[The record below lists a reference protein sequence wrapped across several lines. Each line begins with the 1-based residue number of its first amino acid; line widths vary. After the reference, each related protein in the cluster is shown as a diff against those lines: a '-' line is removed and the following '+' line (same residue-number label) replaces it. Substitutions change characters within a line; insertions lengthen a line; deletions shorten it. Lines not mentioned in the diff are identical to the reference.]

1 MIAAIGDRLLHRLYK
16 ALERAAPDPARRAVD
31 GLRAARGHP
40 HLIRHLDLAR
50 ALVRHR
56 RHPDHPLVGWILHGD
71 ATGGAS
77 RLHGVIPHEL
87 LRGLG
92 VNSVLLR
99 TPREE
104 GTTAFDVRPAD
115 FERLRRCRL
124 DVVCFTETFGGRA
137 EALVRALREAGTRTV
152 YVTVDYHAG
161 NMPACVDWTVVSSR
175 EQRALAGPDARN
187 VSVIESSVEPHPRLV
202 KRHGRRDEVR
212 VGWVGYP
219 ENMHLLEPVRAALR
233 DPRLSRYRLVT
244 ISRGPDATYQ
254 WHPRRVWRHL
264 LGCDIAVLPVA
275 PAAPRPGQGPAW
287 YPAGWYPSK
296 PNTRMTMLKSLGLPI
311 VATPIES
318 YVATLRHG
326 QSCLFA
332 ETVEEWAD
340 GLASLSDHV
349 ERERIGLAERDRVIA
364 TWGPAAI
371 GQRWLA
377 LVQQRC
383 GRPVPTGIARVTE
396 PDR

>member
-1 MIAAIGDRLLHRLYK
+1 MITGFGDRLVHRLYK
-16 ALERAAPDPARRAVD
+16 AFERVAPVPARRAVD
-31 GLRAARGHP
+31 GFRASLGHP
-40 HLIRHLDLAR
+40 HLIRHFDLGRALAR
-50 ALVRHR
+50 R
-56 RHPDHPLVGWILHGD
+56 RRNPDRPLVGWILHGD

-77 RLHGVIPHEL
+77 RLHGVVPHEL

-104 GTTAFDVRPAD
+104 GTTAFNARPAD
-115 FERLRRCRL
+115 FDQLVRSRL

-152 YVTVDYHAG
+152 YVTGDYHSG
-161 NMPACVDWTVVSSR
+161 NMPALVDWTVVSSR

-187 VSVIESSVEPHPRLV
+187 VSVIESSLEPHPRLV
-202 KRHGRRDEVR
+202 KRHGPRDEIR
-212 VGWVGYP
+212 VAWVGYP
-219 ENMHLLEPVRAALR
+219 ENMHLLEPVRAALC

-264 LGCDIAVLPVA
+264 LGCDIAVLPVDAA
-275 PAAPRPGQGPAW
+275 PARPGQAPAW
-287 YPAGWYPSK
+287 YPARWYPSK

-326 QSCLFA
+326 ESCLFA
-332 ETVEEWAD
+332 ETIEQWAD
-340 GLASLSDHV
+340 SLAALSDHAA
-349 ERERIGLAERDRVIA
+349 RERIGLAERDRIIA
-364 TWGPAAI
+364 TWGPSAV
-371 GQRWLA
+371 GQRWLE
-377 LVQQRC
+377 LVQQLC
-383 GRPVPTGIARVTE
+383 GRPVPAEAARATASVQ
-396 PDR
+396 